1 MAEKQ
6 DQNDLAKEPTRD
18 GKKARQRM
26 EGAADKTMEATSE
39 AYRSGGRTMQRGMH
53 IAGQAAEHGMEA
65 AGEAA
70 QRGMQ
75 AARKGTRDFIEI
87 TAGHVGEMSQ
97 RVAKAAE
104 QTTEDLRTLM
114 TIPGFGGGM
123 QDMQHAM
130 TGILNRV
137 MQVNMRA
144 SQEVFRVANPGA
156 IIELQQRFVHQY
168 LNGLIEGSAE
178 ILRASRQLAEEGLRP
193 IEERMQK
200 MRRQG
205 SSQHSSSQ
213 QGSYGQEDDEDG
225 AGKVADVMTP
235 GNEIARPDQ
244 SVQEA
249 AQLMAEVDT
258 GALPVGEND
267 RLLGMITDRDIAVRV
282 TAEGKDPKQTQVHE
296 VMTSGVRYCFDDED
310 VEHVAQNMADQQV
323 RRLMVVNRNKRLVG
337 IVSLGDVS
345 IGQPP
350 QVSGSALRGMSQRGD
365 QRAHAGDKPQRRG
378 RSES

>member
-6 DQNDLAKEPTRD
+6 DQNDLAKESTRD
-18 GKKARQRM
+18 GKKARQRP
-26 EGAADKTMEATSE
+26 EGGVDKTTE

-75 AARKGTRDFIEI
+75 AASKGTRDFIEN

-205 SSQHSSSQ
+205 ASRHGAPQR
-213 QGSYGQEDDEDG
+213 GAYDGQEDDDDG
-225 AGKVADVMTP
+225 VGKVADVMTP

-323 RRLMVVNRNKRLVG
+323 RRLMVVNRDKRLVG

-365 QRAHAGDKPQRRG
+365 QRAHAGDKPQRRD